1 MATKIKL
8 VEEPK
13 NMNAERDI
21 LVKRLLDAGFDSR
34 RFLKVNAEKKAF
46 ETNFQDHLYTPEELD
61 QQGVTRF
68 GICGKDGLVL
78 IDTDKRGM
86 ADIIEKIL
94 PETFEATSPRRKL
107 PHFYYA
113 VEGGTIA
120 NKTLHLPDDEDGS
133 GEIRAQNEYL
143 VAPGTVI
150 RFKDLET
157 GQETTGT
164 YKVLK
169 DRPIAK
175 VSYSEFMR
183 AVEPFL
189 GKDARQPITFEQM
202 RDGVPEGIRHAQGIK
217 YACFLVGVQ
226 KFDAATALSEMKR
239 WNLKNRPPMD
249 AADLERM
256 VANALGYVQNSVG
269 KETFHVKAECPGKEG
284 RDRSKRQIVKDSGV
298 TADGC
303 FEAVYVDGKPRFLVK
318 NSEAF
323 KIMESLEIDDETI
336 FPKEERHI
344 PYEAYGVFQGNVPSR
359 EDLYWKIR
367 DEYDLFIDV
376 EPIWK
381 DVLTTCTLLTYQ
393 QEKLQT
399 VAYLYPYGDNESG
412 KTTILNVMRSL
423 CYRPMF
429 GITIP
434 PADLFG
440 YLEDSDSI
448 PCILE
453 DEIQG
458 IDQDTDKIKIYK
470 SGYKAGA
477 VVPRMLLTERERI
490 IKYYR
495 TFCFKVCAAEQI
507 PQVKG
512 FRERFIEIPMVEGC
526 PRKEWT
532 DITKE
537 DIERFHN
544 LRNMLLKWRMLSRN
558 WELPEIDL
566 PIKGRLKELWK
577 PILQIAHGLTAYQN
591 LFKFVDDQRNERLST
606 RQNTLEGHIVKTVV
620 GIYNESEKPLD
631 YIPFQTIWTEL
642 GLDLDG
648 KLDDK
653 KPHMMDT
660 SEFFQ
665 VSKNKIGYRLREV
678 LSGKS
683 KPIRE
688 KDSEGNNIVVK
699 AYVFDPEKLR
709 RIAKKYSYEFV
720 TKLLTV
726 PSSEGV
732 KASKSMDTEQQNHVE
747 NTSHTPLELDKVS
760 NSVTEP
766 SKEPST
772 PENSVTRDLLIPC
785 PFCKAQGKQM
795 FFVNDFDLSIHVSS
809 HHESGLKE
817 RGKKSEV
824 DP

>member
-1 MATKIKL
+1 
-8 VEEPK
+8 
-13 NMNAERDI
+13 MNADRDI
-21 LVKRLLDAGFDSR
+21 LVKRLLEVGLDSR
-34 RFLKVNAEKKAF
+34 RFLKVDAEKKAF
-46 ETNFQDHLYTPEELD
+46 ETNFQDRLYTPEELD
-61 QQGVTRF
+61 QQGITRY

-78 IDTDKRGM
+78 IDTDKREM
-86 ADIIEKIL
+86 AEIIEKTL

-113 VEGGTIA
+113 VQGDQVP
-120 NKTLHLPDDEDGS
+120 NKTLHLPNDEDGS
-133 GEIRAQNEYL
+133 GEIRALNEYL

-150 RFKDLET
+150 RFKDLDT

-164 YKVLK
+164 YKVLI

-175 VSYSEFMR
+175 VSYAEFMK

-189 GKDARQPITFEQM
+189 GKDAKQPITFEQM

-217 YACFLVGVQ
+217 YACFLVGLQ

-239 WNLKNRPPMD
+239 WNMKNRPPMD
-249 AADLERM
+249 GADLERM
-256 VANALGYVQNSVG
+256 VANALGYVQTSEG
-269 KETFHVKAECPGKEG
+269 KETFHIKSASPEKESKEK
-284 RDRSKRQIVKDSGV
+284 SKRQIMKDSGV
-298 TADGC
+298 LPNGC

-318 NSEAF
+318 NTEVF
-323 KIMESLEIDDETI
+323 KVTESLEIDDETI

-344 PYEAYGVFQGNVPSR
+344 PYEAYGVFQGTVPSR
-359 EDLYWKIR
+359 EELYWKIR

-381 DVLTTCTLLTYQ
+381 DVLTTCTMLTYH

-399 VAYLYPYGDNESG
+399 VPYLYPYGDNESG

-423 CYRPMF
+423 CYRPML
-429 GITIP
+429 GVTVP
-434 PADLFG
+434 TADLFG

-448 PCILE
+448 PTILE

-477 VVPRMLLTERERI
+477 VVPRTLLTERERL
-490 IKYYR
+490 IKYYH

-512 FRERFIEIPMVEGC
+512 FRERFIEIPMVEGY

-537 DIERFHN
+537 DIERLNN

-558 WELPEIDL
+558 WELPAIDL

-577 PILQIAHGLTAYQN
+577 PILQIAHGLTAYEN
-591 LFKFVDDQRNERLST
+591 LFKFVEDQRNERLSI
-606 RQNTLEGHIVKTVV
+606 RQNTLEGHVVKTIVDL
-620 GIYNESEKPLD
+620 YNESKEPLD

-648 KLDDK
+648 KMDDK
-653 KPHMMDT
+653 RPHMMDT

-665 VSKNKIGYRLREV
+665 VSKNKVGYRLREV

-683 KPIRE
+683 KAVRE
-688 KDSEGNNIVVK
+688 KDAEGKDVIVK
-699 AYVFDPEKLR
+699 AYMFDQVKLR
-709 RIAKKYSYEFV
+709 RIARKYGFELV
-720 TKLLTV
+720 TKLPLL
-726 PSSEGV
+726 PSLGGV
-732 KASKSMDTEQQNHVE
+732 NPPESMDKEEVKHVE
-747 NTSHTPLELDKVS
+747 NTPYTPLELGYNS
-760 NSVTEP
+760 NSVT
-766 SKEPST
+766 K
-772 PENSVTRDLLIPC
+772 DLLIPC
-785 PFCKAQGKQM
+785 PYCKAQGKEM
-795 FFVNDFDLSIHVSS
+795 FFANDFDLSIHVSS
-809 HHESGLKE
+809 CHESSGE
-817 RGKKSEV
+817 YAR
-824 DP
+824 